1 MSRFKFG
8 NKHIYE
14 VPGVTHKF
22 NHLADAQFYCKEH
35 QIDVKSIVKYD
46 SKKEHDR
53 WLCLQML
60 QSDGL
65 ISELRRQVEFEL
77 IPAKTETV
85 KVKDKVINDWIVE
98 NEHFA
103 TKKDAHAYCRSRGLQ
118 YAAALCQ
125 RRIVEVFKEVVIEHN
140 AVYTA
145 DFVYKDADGN
155 LVVED
160 TKSEITRKEPDYV
173 LRRKLMLHVHGIRIL
188 ET

>member
-46 SKKEHDR
+46 SKKEYDR

-77 IPAKTETV
+77 IPAKKENRLV
-85 KVKDKVINDWIVE
+85 KHKFVNDWTVE
-98 NEHFA
+98 NEHFE
-103 TKKDAHAYCRSRGLQ
+103 TKKEAYTYCRKNSLQ
-118 YAAALCQ
+118 CAA
-125 RRIVEVFKEVVIEHN
+125 IVCLKKKIPVMKEVVIEHN